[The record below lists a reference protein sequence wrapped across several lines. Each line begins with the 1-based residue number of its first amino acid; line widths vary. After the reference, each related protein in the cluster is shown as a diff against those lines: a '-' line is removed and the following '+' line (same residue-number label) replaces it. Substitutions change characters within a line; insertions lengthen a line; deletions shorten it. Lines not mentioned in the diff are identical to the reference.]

1 MKTLKDILLERLVLS
16 KTKSSIAHAVICT
29 EEEILNDELSIE
41 EIDKFNQP
49 FILKHDSNVKQ
60 LFTYFHLLLNGNI
73 IGIIEY
79 NNYFSWINLIV
90 PLKTYKNLTGLYDY
104 PRNEDDYIEL
114 DTNIKRCILM
124 LDERFE
130 NKQLISIIIHA
141 IHLNDM
147 KIADAKISLSIHILS
162 LTVVISPNAL
172 KCRTLNCIKFCHI

>member
-49 FILKHDSNVKQ
+49 FILKYDSNVERPY
-60 LFTYFHLLLNGNI
+60 TYFHLFLNDNI

-130 NKQLISIIIHA
+130 NKQLIGLTIPEIFVRDKNQYWDKS
-141 IHLNDM
+141 
-147 KIADAKISLSIHILS
+147 S
-162 LTVVISPNAL
+162 LTPEYAELLEYIKTIL
-172 KCRTLNCIKFCHI
+172 K

>member
-16 KTKSSIAHAVICT
+16 KTKSSNAPVAICT
-29 EEEILNDELSIE
+29 EEEILNDELRIE

-49 FILKHDSNVKQ
+49 FILKHDANAKRPY
-60 LFTYFHLLLNGNI
+60 TYFHLFLNDNI

-104 PRNEDDYIEL
+104 PQNEDDYIEL
-114 DTNIKRCILM
+114 DANIKRCILM

-130 NKQLISIIIHA
+130 NKQLIGLTIPEIYKRDKYQY
-141 IHLNDM
+141 L
-147 KIADAKISLSIHILS
+147 AKSS
-162 LTVVISPNAL
+162 LTPEYVELLEYI
-172 KCRTLNCIKFCHI
+172 KTTLE

>member
-49 FILKHDSNVKQ
+49 FILKYDSNVERPY
-60 LFTYFHLLLNGNI
+60 TYFHLLLNGNI

-130 NKQLISIIIHA
+130 NKQLIGLTIPEIYKRDK
-141 IHLNDM
+141 NQY
-147 KIADAKISLSIHILS
+147 LSKSS
-162 LTVVISPNAL
+162 LTPEYVELLEYI
-172 KCRTLNCIKFCHI
+172 KTTLE

>member
-104 PRNEDDYIEL
+104 PQNEDDYIEL

-130 NKQLISIIIHA
+130 NKQLIGLTIPEIYKQDK
-141 IHLNDM
+141 NQY
-147 KIADAKISLSIHILS
+147 LSKSS
-162 LTVVISPNAL
+162 LTPEYVELLEYI
-172 KCRTLNCIKFCHI
+172 KTTLE

>member
-16 KTKSSIAHAVICT
+16 KTKSSIEHAVICT
-29 EEEILNDELSIE
+29 EEEILNDELYVE

-49 FILKHDSNVKQ
+49 FILTQ
-60 LFTYFHLLLNGNI
+60 LANNTEREYTYFYLFLNDNI

-79 NNYFSWINLIV
+79 NNYYAWLNLIV

-104 PRNEDDYIEL
+104 PQNDDYIEL

-130 NKQLISIIIHA
+130 NKQLIGLTIPEIFVRDKNQYWDKS
-141 IHLNDM
+141 
-147 KIADAKISLSIHILS
+147 S
-162 LTVVISPNAL
+162 LTSEYVKL
-172 KCRTLNCIKFCHI
+172 LEYIKTILE

>member
-16 KTKSSIAHAVICT
+16 KTKSSNAPVVICT

-49 FILKHDSNVKQ
+49 FILKYDDSNVTREY
-60 LFTYFHLLLNGNI
+60 TYFHLLLNSNI

-104 PRNEDDYIEL
+104 PQNEDDYIEL

-130 NKQLISIIIHA
+130 NKQLIGLTIPEIYKRDK
-141 IHLNDM
+141 NQY
-147 KIADAKISLSIHILS
+147 LSKSS
-162 LTVVISPNAL
+162 LTPEYVELLEYIKTTL
-172 KCRTLNCIKFCHI
+172 K

>member
-16 KTKSSIAHAVICT
+16 KTKTSIAPVAICT
-29 EEEILNDELSIE
+29 EEEILNGELRIE

-49 FILKHDSNVKQ
+49 FILKHASNIKRPY
-60 LFTYFHLLLNGNI
+60 TYFYLLLNDNI

-104 PRNEDDYIEL
+104 PHNEEDYTTL
-114 DTNIKRCILM
+114 DTNITRCILM

-130 NKQLISIIIHA
+130 NKQLIGLTIPEIFKQDK
-141 IHLNDM
+141 NQY
-147 KIADAKISLSIHILS
+147 LSKSS
-162 LTVVISPNAL
+162 LTPEYAELLEYIKTIL
-172 KCRTLNCIKFCHI
+172 K

>member
-29 EEEILNDELSIE
+29 EEEILNDELCIE

-49 FILKHDSNVKQ
+49 FILQHDYNIKRPY
-60 LFTYFHLLLNGNI
+60 TYFHLLLNGNI

-90 PLKTYKNLTGLYDY
+90 PFKTYKNLTGLYDY
-104 PRNEDDYIEL
+104 PQNEDDYIEL

-130 NKQLISIIIHA
+130 NKQLIGLTIPEIYKRDK
-141 IHLNDM
+141 NQY
-147 KIADAKISLSIHILS
+147 LSKSS
-162 LTVVISPNAL
+162 LTPEYVELLEYI
-172 KCRTLNCIKFCHI
+172 KTTLE

>member
-16 KTKSSIAHAVICT
+16 KTKSSNAPVVICT
-29 EEEILNDELSIE
+29 EEEILNGELRIE

-49 FILKHDSNVKQ
+49 FLLKHEGNIKREY
-60 LFTYFHLLLNGNI
+60 TYFYLLLNDNI

-79 NNYFSWINLIV
+79 NNYFSWLNLIV

-104 PRNEDDYIEL
+104 PQNEEDYIEL

-130 NKQLISIIIHA
+130 NKQLIGLTIPEIFKQDK
-141 IHLNDM
+141 NQY
-147 KIADAKISLSIHILS
+147 LSKSS
-162 LTVVISPNAL
+162 LTPEYAELLEYIKTIL
-172 KCRTLNCIKFCHI
+172 K